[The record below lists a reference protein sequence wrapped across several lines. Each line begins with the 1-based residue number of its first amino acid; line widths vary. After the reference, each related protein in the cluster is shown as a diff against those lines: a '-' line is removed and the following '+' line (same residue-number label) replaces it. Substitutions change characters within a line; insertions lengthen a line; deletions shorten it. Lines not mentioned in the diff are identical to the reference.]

1 MPNIA
6 STPSIEDT
14 IGSAEEAIRIEQ
26 RRVTAEIEA
35 YQQFARK
42 LGKISTTAP
51 PQPTLVTQYDTVER
65 SVNSDTSLIQ
75 ELFEETVM
83 SVSHYEEDYNES
95 FEEHIS
101 AEFSP
106 EVALLL
112 KDNNHLTE
120 QYISILESYSHTAI
134 TERKN
139 LSETLE
145 TEYNSVDHLGSQIY
159 ELSQQVIEISYCEFN
174 TMDFGALEAHWRRLE
189 TINTKLDRIAADR
202 QQLIDSPTRAT
213 GYSSSDMSLNNYLYQ
228 DLTCEYPILNTI
240 GILGR
245 CIHTTQTQIERI
257 IASMN

>member
-95 FEEHIS
+95 S
-101 AEFSP
+101 LFSIGRNITQLGRSLP
-106 EVALLL
+106 E
-112 KDNNHLTE
+112 KEILTR
-120 QYISILESYSHTAI
+120 S
-134 TERKN
+134 
-139 LSETLE
+139 
-145 TEYNSVDHLGSQIY
+145 
-159 ELSQQVIEISYCEFN
+159 
-174 TMDFGALEAHWRRLE
+174 WRR
-189 TINTKLDRIAADR
+189 I
-202 QQLIDSPTRAT
+202 
-213 GYSSSDMSLNNYLYQ
+213 SSHSAPKSRRVTMYRDERSKIG
-228 DLTCEYPILNTI
+228 CEYPA
-240 GILGR
+240 GE
-245 CIHTTQTQIERI
+245 QI
-257 IASMN
+257 MG